1 MLFRLFRATGL
12 AGFCLMALVWAGA
25 ATAAPAPGMAS
36 GTATAGPPRILI
48 LGDSLSA
55 AYGIEVSRGWVA
67 LLQERLRQRGYGHA
81 VVNASVSGETTT
93 GALGRL
99 PRTLQRH
106 RPAVVVVEL
115 GGNDGLRALPPAD
128 LERNLLAIVE
138 QSRAVGARVLLLG
151 MQLPPNYGGAY
162 TRRFAATFPAVAR
175 QAKVPLVPFFLEGV
189 AQRPDW
195 FQPDGI
201 HPVEAAQ
208 PRMLDNVWPALQPLL
223 GRPAR

>member
-1 MLFRLFRATGL
+1 MLSRLIRAAGL
-12 AGFCLMALVWAGA
+12 AGFCLLLAVWAAPVSA
-25 ATAAPAPGMAS
+25 ATANAAPA
-36 GTATAGPPRILI
+36 TAPPRILI

-55 AYGIEVSRGWVA
+55 GYGIEVSRGWLA
-67 LLQERLRQRGYGHA
+67 LLQERLRQRGYGHT

-128 LERNLLAIVE
+128 LERNLLAIIE
-138 QSRAVGARVLLLG
+138 QSRAIGARVLLLG

-162 TRRFAATFPAVAR
+162 TQRFAATFPAVAR
-175 QAKVPLVPFFLEGV
+175 KAKVGLVRFFLDGV
-189 AQRPDW
+189 AERPDL

-208 PRMLDNVWPALQPLL
+208 PRLLENVWPALQPLL